1 MTSDGGEN
9 SKHKMVFE
17 KSGVDQRAPWLNV
30 HRLPLMT
37 TSNLGG
43 QANCHSRLPKQ

>member
-30 HRLPLMT
+30 PRLPLHYET
-37 TSNLGG
+37 NPVLYIGLYTEIYEY
-43 QANCHSRLPKQ
+43 